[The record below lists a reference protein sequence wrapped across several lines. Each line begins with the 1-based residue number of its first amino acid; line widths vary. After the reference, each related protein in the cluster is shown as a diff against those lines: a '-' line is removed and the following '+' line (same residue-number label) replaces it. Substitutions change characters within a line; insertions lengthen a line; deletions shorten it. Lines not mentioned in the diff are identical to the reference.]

1 MKFKTSYKLA
11 TLFLNKYSWKEIDAI
26 PRRFFSH
33 WICWKVGSSFWENT
47 ASQASYSTCILLLS
61 IAQSMAFC
69 CLNLSCTTG
78 SRWMVINRE
87 RRLVKFKLHQLN
99 LGLCLDFGLL
109 WASFF
114 FSLVFLLFQVT
125 IASWPWGNYEVSV
138 RTHHPNENYWK
149 AKSSFPTGTLLI
161 QVNQDIGLCS
171 NR

>member
-87 RRLVKFKLHQLN
+87 RRLVKVKLHQLN
-99 LGLCLDFGLL
+99 LGLVLTLAYCGLL
-109 WASFF
+109 
-114 FSLVFLLFQVT
+114 FSSRLCFCFSKSRLPHGL
-125 IASWPWGNYEVSV
+125 EVIM
-138 RTHHPNENYWK
+138 
-149 AKSSFPTGTLLI
+149 KSRYAHIIPMRIIERQSRHSQQEL
-161 QVNQDIGLCS
+161 S
-171 NR
+171 